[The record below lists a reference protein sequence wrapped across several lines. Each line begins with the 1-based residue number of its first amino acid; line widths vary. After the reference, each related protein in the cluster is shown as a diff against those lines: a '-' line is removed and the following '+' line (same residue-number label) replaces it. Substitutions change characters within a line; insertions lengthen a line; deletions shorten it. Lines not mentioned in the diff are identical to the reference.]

1 MGGQNRIIVAML
13 GTLAALVLII
23 GGLSAALL
31 FRGGEDGG
39 EAFPAAGVGTT
50 TEALG
55 DGGDGGGAAGG
66 GAGGRLRLPGS
77 DPVTLD
83 PHLAGDSD
91 SAEYIVEIFS
101 GLVTITPELE
111 IELDL
116 AESLEVSE
124 DGLRYTFTLRD
135 DAFFHNG
142 RRVTAEDVR
151 WSIDRAASPE
161 LSSPTALPY
170 LGDIAGVRDRFYGR
184 TETIA
189 GVEVVDDRTVR
200 LTIDAPKPFFLA
212 KLTYP
217 TAFVV
222 DSQQIGSNPRGWTR
236 RPIGTGPYRMQEW
249 RLGERIVLRANPR
262 HHSGEPPIREVLYE
276 LSGGS
281 TLTRFENGELDVA
294 RVSVNDIERA
304 RDPASDIGPLY
315 RTFDQFTISY
325 IGLNTRV
332 PPFDDLNVRRAFGL
346 SIDRA
351 LVAEATFRNMLAPAS
366 GILMPQLPGYT
377 PEDKTLPFDP
387 DEARRLLAAS
397 RYGSA
402 ADLPPIT
409 MTEVGGGAEARI
421 DTQAFIE
428 QWRQELGVEV
438 RIQQTDFA
446 TFLDDR
452 DAGRLQMYNAGWIM
466 DYPDPEDILDIL
478 FHSDSGLND
487 LGYDNPEVDAIL
499 ERARVE
505 RDAGARLDLYR
516 QAERL
521 IVDDAAWLPLYFS
534 RAHVVVSDDVQG
546 WFEPPM
552 VLPRLRFVTVDR

>member
-39 EAFPAAGVGTT
+39 GALPATGVGTT
-50 TEALG
+50 TEGLG
-55 DGGDGGGAAGG
+55 DGGDGAVGGGDGAGG

-200 LTIDAPKPFFLA
+200 FTIDAPKPFFLA

-294 RVSVNDIERA
+294 RVSVKRHRA
-304 RDPASDIGPLY
+304 RARPRERHRPALPHL
-315 RTFDQFTISY
+315 RP
-325 IGLNTRV
+325 V
-332 PPFDDLNVRRAFGL
+332 HDLVHRAQHAGAAVRRPQRAARL
-346 SIDRA
+346 RAVDRPRA
-351 LVAEATFRNMLAPAS
+351 GGRSHLPQHARARQRHPHAAAPRLHPA
-366 GILMPQLPGYT
+366 GQDAAVRPGRG
-377 PEDKTLPFDP
+377 
-387 DEARRLLAAS
+387 A
-397 RYGSA
+397 
-402 ADLPPIT
+402 PPA
-409 MTEVGGGAEARI
+409 G
-421 DTQAFIE
+421 
-428 QWRQELGVEV
+428 GVEV
-438 RIQQTDFA
+438 R
-446 TFLDDR
+446 
-452 DAGRLQMYNAGWIM
+452 
-466 DYPDPEDILDIL
+466 
-478 FHSDSGLND
+478 
-487 LGYDNPEVDAIL
+487 
-499 ERARVE
+499 
-505 RDAGARLDLYR
+505 
-516 QAERL
+516 
-521 IVDDAAWLPLYFS
+521 LPPRTS
-534 RAHVVVSDDVQG
+534 RRS
-546 WFEPPM
+546 P
-552 VLPRLRFVTVDR
+552 